1 VKDAREGHLPA
12 VSWLV
17 TDARYSEHPPAS
29 MCVGQNWSAKQINA
43 VMKGKDWAST
53 LIVLTW
59 DDFGGFYDHVPP
71 PKLNYISYG
80 PRAPTVI
87 ISPYARPHFVD
98 HSMLDFTSVL
108 QFVEKDFGLKPL
120 TSMDRRAGSL
130 LSSLNFDQKPLAPYV
145 VKPPSC
151 PKADYNINS
160 YVSGTILK
168 ITPYAGAKEMLVR
181 LSATNIA
188 TLILGPSSA
197 FVMRKGQKAR
207 LGDLQPGDH
216 VVAQARPDPQRA
228 LTYGAGTI
236 KDTDLQPFGPKKVRV
251 VAIGQNSN
259 IITIQFGRKTLVAIV
274 GKTTRILRSDGKPGT
289 IGEMNT
295 GDTIQ
300 VSGVYNRRLSE
311 IVRSTTIKLIKAPR
325 IKGTPK
331 P

>member
-1 VKDAREGHLPA
+1 
-12 VSWLV
+12 
-17 TDARYSEHPPAS
+17 
-29 MCVGQNWSAKQINA
+29 
-43 VMKGKDWAST
+43 
-53 LIVLTW
+53 
-59 DDFGGFYDHVPP
+59 
-71 PKLNYISYG
+71 
-80 PRAPTVI
+80 
-87 ISPYARPHFVD
+87 
-98 HSMLDFTSVL
+98 MLDFTSVL